1 MDIIEGMNI
10 VSTINKPSIVR
21 MARRAGVKSLNGLAY
36 DEVRGHMFYMLDK
49 WISNIVNYTSY
60 NRKKTIDVNAV
71 TAGIPHKYFSKPVSK
86 SLCKPKKYKVNI
98 ADNEI
103 KYYQELSGCLMIP
116 KLIFSRVVKSLIQ
129 YYNTELRV
137 SRDAMVLIQ
146 HCAENCVINMLN
158 HANKNAIHAGRI
170 GVKPSDIN
178 LYNINSESGR
188 CGNGGL
194 SAGAPVAN
202 FGLFL
207 SRIQKTICPDMKLN
221 KISKSQINQ
230 FLNLLASAI
239 CEKAK
244 FLNEKKKK
252 ATISPGTVLYAS
264 RILLSGGLSKAV
276 EVTGTK
282 AVTNYASSKVSGGP
296 RKGKQERAGLVLP
309 VTRVSKFFKK
319 YNCRVGSAT
328 AVYLAAVLEH
338 ISVEI
343 FDICASTARELGKNM
358 INSRI
363 LKLSL
368 GNDDELSEL
377 AKALCFD
384 VVDGGVVPNN

>member
-1 MDIIEGMNI
+1 
-10 VSTINKPSIVR
+10 
-21 MARRAGVKSLNGLAY
+21 
-36 DEVRGHMFYMLDK
+36 
-49 WISNIVNYTSY
+49 
-60 NRKKTIDVNAV
+60 
-71 TAGIPHKYFSKPVSK
+71 
-86 SLCKPKKYKVNI
+86 
-98 ADNEI
+98 
-103 KYYQELSGCLMIP
+103 
-116 KLIFSRVVKSLIQ
+116 
-129 YYNTELRV
+129 
-137 SRDAMVLIQ
+137 
-146 HCAENCVINMLN
+146 MLN